1 MAKRTSIVIS
11 KEILTEL
18 QTIARSTTAESRM
31 VLRSKIILLW
41 HQGLSFA
48 ETQSELGVS
57 EVIINKWRSRFSEKG
72 MDGLRDLPRSGKPPV
87 ITAAQKTQVINL
99 ATSKPGKGYIN
110 WSERRIAEATG
121 MSQSKVHEILREA
134 DLKPHKTEYWCGK
147 STDPEFEQKMV
158 NIIGLYMNPPENA
171 LVLSV
176 DEKTQI
182 QALDRSQ
189 PELPLRSG
197 SPKRLTATYK
207 RNGTVALMAALAVH
221 SGEITAKTVER
232 NNAENFLAFL
242 KSLHRNNP
250 GKELHVVLDNLAIHK
265 HSSVKSW
272 AEKTKRI
279 HLHYTPTY
287 SSWLN
292 QIEIWFNIMS
302 KDVLKGGVWKT
313 KQQLIDQLMLYIKTY
328 NSERAKPF
336 KWTYTGKPLVA

>member
-1 MAKRTSIVIS
+1 MANRTSIEIS

-48 ETQSELGVS
+48 ETQPELDVS
-57 EVIINKWRSRFSEKG
+57 EVIINKWRRRFSEKG

-87 ITAAQKTQVINL
+87 ITPAQKAQVINL
-99 ATSKPGKGYIN
+99 ATSKPGKGYTN
-110 WSERRIAEATG
+110 WSERCIAKATG

-134 DLKPHKTEYWCGK
+134 DFKPHKTEYWCGK

-197 SPKRLTATYK
+197 SPK
-207 RNGTVALMAALAVH
+207 
-221 SGEITAKTVER
+221 
-232 NNAENFLAFL
+232 
-242 KSLHRNNP
+242 
-250 GKELHVVLDNLAIHK
+250 
-265 HSSVKSW
+265 
-272 AEKTKRI
+272 
-279 HLHYTPTY
+279 
-287 SSWLN
+287 
-292 QIEIWFNIMS
+292 
-302 KDVLKGGVWKT
+302 
-313 KQQLIDQLMLYIKTY
+313 
-328 NSERAKPF
+328 
-336 KWTYTGKPLVA
+336 

>member
-1 MAKRTSIVIS
+1 MAKRTSIEIS
-11 KEILTEL
+11 KEVLTEL

-41 HQGLSFA
+41 HRGLSFS
-48 ETQSELGVS
+48 ETQAELGVS
-57 EVIINKWRSRFSEKG
+57 EVIISKWRGRFSKKG

-87 ITAAQKTQVINL
+87 ITATQKAKVINL
-99 ATSKPGKGYIN
+99 ASSKPGKGYTN
-110 WSERRIAEATG
+110 WSERRIAQATG
-121 MSQSKVHEILREA
+121 MSQSTVNHILREA

-147 STDPEFEQKMV
+147 STDPEFEQKMID
-158 NIIGLYMNPPENA
+158 IIGLYMNPPENA

-197 SPKRLTATYK
+197 SPRRLTSTYK

-232 NNAENFLAFL
+232 NNAKNFLAFL
-242 KSLHRNNP
+242 KSLHRKNP
-250 GKELHVVLDNLAIHK
+250 GKQLHVILDNLAVHK
-265 HSSVKSW
+265 HSSVKAW
-272 AEKTKRI
+272 VAKTKRV

-292 QIEIWFNIMS
+292 QIEIWFNILS
-302 KDVLKGGVWKT
+302 KDVLKGGVWKS
-313 KQQLIDQLMLYIKTY
+313 KQQLIDQLMLYVKTY
-328 NSERAKPF
+328 NSERAAPF
-336 KWTYTGKPLVA
+336 HWTHTGQPLVV